1 MSNSCDL
8 IETIDI
14 NSISEFISE
23 NFTQYKNLQNLNLH
37 NIVLEDFII
46 IGELLEKLPIVKRI
60 NCEIKL
66 SDLKNIHVE
75 ITRINEEIHLY
86 FNILGSI
93 DEVFFLKK
101 LPNFINFIHLNY
113 QVYGFNNILD
123 DLFTNLPV
131 NLKKIKINYTVYD
144 NLSIY
149 NSVLNLEE
157 DGAFNCLFHAKLPF
171 GCEII
176 IHILYCDTAM
186 YMLNVIYENN
196 KEKELTL
203 SEIDIIDSDRKA
215 MNEKNIIKK
224 NIIITYSTTNNIY
237 SKNYN
242 VLKIMSGMGGLS
254 YSS

>member
-1 MSNSCDL
+1 MINPCDL

-14 NSISEFISE
+14 NSMSDFISE
-23 NFTQYKNLQNLNLH
+23 NFTQYKNLQNLNLY

-46 IGELLEKLPIVKRI
+46 IEELLEKLPIVKRI

-93 DEVFFLKK
+93 DEVFFFKK
-101 LPNFINFIHLNY
+101 LPNFINFIHLNH
-113 QVYGFNNILD
+113 QVYTVNYMLD

-131 NLKKIKINYTVYD
+131 NLKKIEINYTVYD

-149 NSVLNLEE
+149 KSVFNLEKN
-157 DGAFNCLFHAKLPF
+157 GAFNYLFYAKLPF
-171 GCEII
+171 GCEIV
-176 IHILYCDTAM
+176 IHILYNTVM
-186 YMLNVIYENN
+186 YTLNVIYENN
-196 KEKELTL
+196 KEKQLTL
-203 SEIDIIDSDRKA
+203 SEIDIIDSERKV

-224 NIIITYSTTNNIY
+224 NIIITYFTNN
-237 SKNYN
+237 NFDDYN
-242 VLKIMSGMGGLS
+242 VLRIMSGLGGLA